1 MLCQKQNE
9 KMKCKQMTFV
19 LCNLAERIEEIFIYN
34 RYQGFEIR
42 WHQEDRICV
51 QMSGCGL
58 LGTEAE

>member
-1 MLCQKQNE
+1 MSFTILSLYMLCQKQNE

-42 WHQEDRICV
+42 
-51 QMSGCGL
+51 
-58 LGTEAE
+58 